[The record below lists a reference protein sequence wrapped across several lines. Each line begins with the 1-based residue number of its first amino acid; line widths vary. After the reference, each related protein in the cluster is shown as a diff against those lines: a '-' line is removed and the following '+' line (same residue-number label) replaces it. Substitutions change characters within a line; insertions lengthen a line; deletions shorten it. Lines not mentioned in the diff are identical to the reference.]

1 MQRSFLLFLIGVALN
16 TIGTNAQLENIRIF
30 GVLQRFGITYL
41 VVGLIYLCFICRQPK
56 AVQVRRLTT
65 CFLDLIII
73 AKSVIFVEFIAK
85 LDSAWN
91 AGYIKHFAMLV
102 RNANSNNHTL
112 RFNIWPSDS
121 RMSHVR
127 KLTLILNL
135 KYLEI
140 FLSANY
146 IHISLINYII
156 FTVGILGQAVDTKTV
171 NILIVPEVQLDTS
184 IKVYWLWIT
193 FIKDQP
199 LISFM
204 VLGLLIPKA
213 FWVTLITH
221 IVIQSHVIIWY
232 SIFH

>member
-1 MQRSFLLFLIGVALN
+1 
-16 TIGTNAQLENIRIF
+16 
-30 GVLQRFGITYL
+30 
-41 VVGLIYLCFICRQPK
+41 
-56 AVQVRRLTT
+56 
-65 CFLDLIII
+65 
-73 AKSVIFVEFIAK
+73 
-85 LDSAWN
+85 
-91 AGYIKHFAMLV
+91 MLV

-184 IKVYWLWIT
+184 IKVY
-193 FIKDQP
+193 
-199 LISFM
+199 
-204 VLGLLIPKA
+204 
-213 FWVTLITH
+213 
-221 IVIQSHVIIWY
+221 
-232 SIFH
+232 